1 MSQLSIKSLR
11 KNYGPVEVLHG
22 LDLEVGGNE
31 FVVFVGPSGCGKSTF
46 LRSIAGLEEISGGT
60 MTIDGQNIDG
70 LEPDRRGVAMVFQ
83 NYALYPHMTVAQ
95 NMGFA
100 LRMAGVAKSEIDRKV
115 RAVAE
120 ILKLEPYLERRPMDL
135 SGGQRQRVA
144 IGRAIVR
151 EPKVFLFDEPLSN
164 LDADL
169 RAHMRL
175 EIIKLHRQ
183 QQGISIYVTH
193 DQVEAMTMADKI
205 VVMRDGH
212 IEQIGSPLELYNEPV
227 NQFVAGFL
235 GTPRMNF
242 LAGSLAGADGN
253 SLALD
258 TLGHRIVVPLK
269 SGAEAGVAEGAPL
282 TLGVRPDAW
291 QVVGAGQ
298 GLAGSVVH
306 AEQLG
311 RETVVFV
318 ELEGGQ
324 QIAMIQQGQYRLASN
339 EAIWLLPD
347 LAQLHVFD
355 ADGRALPAARSPR
368 TANPA

>member
-1 MSQLSIKSLR
+1 MTDLTIRTLVKH
-11 KNYGPVEVLHG
+11 YGKVEALHG
-22 LDLEVGGNE
+22 LDLDVSGNE

-46 LRSIAGLEEISGGT
+46 LRSIAGLEPITSGSIA
-60 MTIDGQNIDG
+60 IDGKPIND
-70 LEPDRRGVAMVFQ
+70 LEPDQRGVAMVFQ

-100 LRMAGVAKSEIDRKV
+100 LRMAAVPKAEIAKKV
-115 RAVAE
+115 DAAAA

-151 EPKVFLFDEPLSN
+151 APKVFLFDEPLSN

-183 QQGISIYVTH
+183 QGAISIYVTH

-205 VVMRDGH
+205 VVMRDGY
-212 IEQIGSPLELYNEPV
+212 IEQVGSPLDLYNEPV

-235 GTPRMNF
+235 GTPKMNF
-242 LAGSLAGADGN
+242 LPATVVSRTDTELSLTVLGADLTVPLRAGSTTDASRADALTVGVRADGW
-253 SLALD
+253 
-258 TLGHRIVVPLK
+258 IV
-269 SGAEAGVAEGAPL
+269 APE
-282 TLGVRPDAW
+282 
-291 QVVGAGQ
+291 GQ
-298 GLAGSVVH
+298 GLKGSVVH

-311 RETVVFV
+311 RETVTFV
-318 ELEGGQ
+318 ALGDDHQITLIEPGQ
-324 QIAMIQQGQYRLASN
+324 HRLTDGQ
-339 EAIWLLPD
+339 AIWLRPD
-347 LAQLHVFD
+347 PAKLHAFS
-355 ADGRALPAARSPR
+355 ADGLSLPIARTPG
-368 TANPA
+368 ANR

>member
-1 MSQLSIKSLR
+1 MTDLTIRSLV
-11 KNYGPVEVLHG
+11 KHYGKVEALHG
-22 LDLEVGGNE
+22 LDLDVSGND

-46 LRSIAGLEEISGGT
+46 LRSIAGLEPTTSGT
-60 MTIDGQNIDG
+60 IAIDGKPINN
-70 LEPDRRGVAMVFQ
+70 LEPDQRGVAMVFQ

-100 LRMAGVAKSEIDRKV
+100 LRMAGVPKAEIARKV
-115 RAVAE
+115 DAAAA

-151 EPKVFLFDEPLSN
+151 APKVFLFDEPLSN

-183 QQGISIYVTH
+183 QGAISIYVTH

-205 VVMRDGH
+205 VVMRDGS
-212 IEQIGSPLELYNEPV
+212 IEQVGSPLDLYNEPV

-235 GTPRMNF
+235 GTPKMNF
-242 LAGSLAGADGN
+242 LPGEVTGQVNGQLPVMMMG
-253 SLALD
+253 LALNP
-258 TLGHRIVVPLK
+258 VLK
-269 SGAEAGVAEGAPL
+269 AGQDAGVATGETVTVGIRAD
-282 TLGVRPDAW
+282 GW
-291 QVVGAGQ
+291 QVVDEGQ
-298 GLAGSVVH
+298 GLKGTVVH

-311 RETVVFV
+311 RETVTFV
-318 ELEGGQ
+318 SFGDEHQITLIEPGQ
-324 QIAMIQQGQYRLASN
+324 HRLADGQ
-339 EAIWLLPD
+339 AIWLRPD
-347 LAQLHVFD
+347 PAQLHAFS
-355 ADGRALPAARSPR
+355 ADGMSLPIARTPSASR
-368 TANPA
+368 